1 VGRTARFFKYV
12 LSVWY
17 NTYMSKL
24 TLSVE
29 GAVVE
34 RAKRFARRRDTSISA
49 LVERYLEALTRP
61 AARRGGAEVGGLPPV
76 TARLAGLLQ
85 GKGGDRESY
94 RSHLDEKYR

>member
-1 VGRTARFFKYV
+1 
-12 LSVWY
+12 
-17 NTYMSKL
+17 MSKL

-34 RAKRFARRRDTSISA
+34 RAKRFARRRETSISA

-61 AARRGGAEVGGLPPV
+61 AARRGDARVGGLPPV
-76 TARLAGLLQ
+76 TARLAGLLH

-94 RSHLDEKYR
+94 RGHLDEKYR